1 MSVLWTCR
9 FESCLPHTD
18 FSTHGHMTSLTCVVS
33 GFRCVP
39 PVCCVACQLGI
50 WSTFPPFRCPR
61 GYSFLFSLS
70 SLGFDA
76 AAVLVGLR
84 CVLFGEQ
91 HYQRCKDAHLGLNEA
106 CLSLSVPS
114 LRLSL
119 QPNNCPAYPP
129 FPSPIT
135 VCMLSQFV
143 LWSSN

>member
-1 MSVLWTCR
+1 
-9 FESCLPHTD
+9 
-18 FSTHGHMTSLTCVVS
+18 MTSLTCVVS

-61 GYSFLFSLS
+61 WHSFLFSLS

-119 QPNNCPAYPP
+119 QPKIIALLTLPSLPP
-129 FPSPIT
+129 LQFVCFPSSF
-135 VCMLSQFV
+135 CG
-143 LWSSN
+143 

>member
-1 MSVLWTCR
+1 MVKQKSILLKINSVQSLHDYLQCLDMQVRILPSSHRLFHARSHDFLNVRR
-9 FESCLPHTD
+9 FWLS
-18 FSTHGHMTSLTCVVS
+18 V
-33 GFRCVP
+33 CVP

-61 GYSFLFSLS
+61 WHSFLFSLS

-119 QPNNCPAYPP
+119 QPKY
-129 FPSPIT
+129 SG
-135 VCMLSQFV
+135 
-143 LWSSN
+143 